1 MPITA
6 QRERIALTTRTRTT
20 VVEVPAAIEMPQ
32 RVPVKQLP
40 RPAESLRPS
49 IRTIERAVAGNAR
62 ARAIID
68 AWRWRPL
75 VNVVTM
81 STEELEGANA

>member
-6 QRERIALTTRTRTT
+6 QGERIALTTHTKKT
-20 VVEVPAAIEMPQ
+20 VVEVPAVIETPE
-32 RVPVKQLP
+32 RVPVRQLP
-40 RPAESLRPS
+40 HPAESLRPS

-68 AWRWRPL
+68 AWKWRPL
-75 VNVVTM
+75 VNIVTM
-81 STEELEGANA
+81 TAEELERTNG

>member
-6 QRERIALTTRTRTT
+6 QGERIALTTRTRTT
-20 VVEVPAAIEMPQ
+20 VVEVPPVIETPQ
-32 RVPVKQLP
+32 RVPVKQLL

-68 AWRWRPL
+68 AWKWRPL

-81 STEELEGANA
+81 TTEELERANG

>member
-1 MPITA
+1 MPIAA
-6 QRERIALTTRTRTT
+6 QGGRIAFTTRTKNA
-20 VVEVPAAIEMPQ
+20 VVEVPAIIETPE
-32 RVPVKQLP
+32 RVPLKQLP

-75 VNVVTM
+75 VNVVTI
-81 STEELEGANA
+81 STEELERANA